1 MEANLAEIEA
11 GRARARVLAAQREA
25 TSARLELQ
33 RLTGILPDR
42 EVRLLD
48 EVPAGRAP
56 TALDPD
62 SLISLALARRP
73 DLAAHTRAVDQ
84 AETLT
89 GLARREAIPNV
100 RIGVFVERDALA
112 YRGTG
117 LPGAPVGSRALES
130 PRIGLGVS
138 LPVPLFDRNQGE
150 VAERKAQAQQA
161 RLRRAATELAVRTQV
176 TDAYRAYLAAS
187 EEARVF
193 ARDVLQPARTNQQ
206 LLEAAFR
213 AGKVG
218 LPTLVLLRNQLL
230 DAELGYWD
238 AWLSERRALVAL
250 EAATATLDLNL
261 NPSEDR

>member
-1 MEANLAEIEA
+1 
-11 GRARARVLAAQREA
+11 
-25 TSARLELQ
+25 
-33 RLTGILPDR
+33 
-42 EVRLLD
+42 
-48 EVPAGRAP
+48 
-56 TALDPD
+56 
-62 SLISLALARRP
+62 
-73 DLAAHTRAVDQ
+73 
-84 AETLT
+84 
-89 GLARREAIPNV
+89 
-100 RIGVFVERDALA
+100 VFVERDALA

-138 LPVPLFDRNQGE
+138 LPVPLFDRNQGV
-150 VAERKAQAQQA
+150 VAERAAQAEQA
-161 RLRRAATELAVRTQV
+161 RLRRSATELAVRTQV

-206 LLEAAFR
+206 LLETAFR

-238 AWLSERRALVAL
+238 AWLSERNALVAL
-250 EAATATLDLNL
+250 EAATATLDLDLNL
-261 NPSEDR
+261 NPSEGR